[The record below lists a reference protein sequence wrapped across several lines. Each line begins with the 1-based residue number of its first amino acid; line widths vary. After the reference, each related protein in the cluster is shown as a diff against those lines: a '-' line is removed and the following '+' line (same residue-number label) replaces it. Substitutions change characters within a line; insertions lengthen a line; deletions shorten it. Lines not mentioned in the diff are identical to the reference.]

1 MLCSRLIYWLELVS
15 IACVQV
21 GVRELYACFVLI
33 VLVSIFINRVL
44 HFHSTAAAFKY
55 LCMHI
60 ASNTSDLL

>member
-21 GVRELYACFVLI
+21 GVGELYACFVLI

-44 HFHSTAAAFKY
+44 CFHSAAAAFKY
-55 LCMHI
+55 SCMHI
-60 ASNTSDLL
+60 ARNTSDNL